1 MSNFNSNG
9 FGGNTQPSGN
19 FGGSSGATPAM
30 TFMDA
35 VKVCL
40 KKYADF
46 NGRASRAEFW
56 WFILFQIIVSF
67 VVGIISQWLAY
78 ICGLALLVPSLA
90 VAWRRLHDIG
100 RAGGYYFVGL
110 IPLVGWIIV
119 LLWYIKPGEPG
130 ANRFGDPVA

>member
-1 MSNFNSNG
+1 M
-9 FGGNTQPSGN
+9 
-19 FGGSSGATPAM
+19 
-30 TFMDA
+30 
-35 VKVCL
+35 CL